1 MEEKIKTAE
10 NSVCFYLEK
19 FALQTYFS
27 WENKM
32 IYTDTRDSNVK
43 VDFRTA
49 VMNGMNSSTG
59 GLYIPIDFPKLE
71 KSFINKNPEPSFRDV
86 AFNMAKPYVEGEIPD
101 EDLMAIIQDAYPFTP
116 KVVPL
121 DSVSYIL
128 ELFHGPTC
136 AFKDFGARFMARVM
150 SYFNRTQKGT
160 LHILVATSGD
170 TGSAVGSAFHNVPG
184 LDVTI
189 LYPEGKISYIQ
200 EKQLSTF
207 TGNVHALK
215 VKGTFDDCQKLVKTA
230 FTDSDLRKEFRLS
243 SANSI
248 NISRLLPQSFY
259 YMYSSLVVRN
269 RAELDSKIENP
280 DILMSVPSGNFGNLT
295 SGLIAREMGAPIKG
309 FIAATN
315 ENKTI
320 PDWIATGNYDAR
332 PSVETYANA
341 MDVGAP
347 SNYERIK
354 AMYSLEQ
361 VRELFAS
368 YWLDND
374 GIKDAIYKCNQKTGY
389 IIDPHGAIAWQAWN
403 DIKNGAMQELKNGNK
418 NDCQKPGLTPNL
430 PCWADSVIDKKAVCV
445 ILETAHPAKFGSI
458 VSEAIGREPAIP
470 ERLQEVMALPDN
482 AISMEND
489 YKKFK
494 EWLENNLAK

>member
-1 MEEKIKTAE
+1 
-10 NSVCFYLEK
+10 
-19 FALQTYFS
+19 
-27 WENKM
+27 M
-32 IYTDTRDSNVK
+32 IYTDTRDSKVK
-43 VDFRTA
+43 VDFKTA
-49 VMNGMNSSTG
+49 VMKGMNQATG
-59 GLYIPIDFPKLE
+59 GLYIPTSYPRLDDSLL
-71 KSFINKNPEPSFRDV
+71 NKDPAPSFRDI
-86 AFNMAKPYVEGEIPD
+86 ALNMAKPYVEGEIPD
-101 EDLMAIIQDAYPFTP
+101 EDLAAIIQDAYPFSP
-116 KVVPL
+116 KVAPL
-121 DSVSYIL
+121 DAASYIL

-136 AFKDFGARFMARVM
+136 AFKDFGARFMARTM
-150 SYFNRTQKGT
+150 SYFNRNEKTP

-189 LYPEGKISYIQ
+189 LYPEGKISLIQ

-207 TGNVHALK
+207 TGNVRALK

-230 FTDSDLRKEFRLS
+230 FTDNGLRKKIRLS

-259 YMYSSLVVRN
+259 YMYAALMVKN
-269 RAELDSKIENP
+269 RAPLDNKIDDP
-280 DILMSVPSGNFGNLT
+280 SILMVVPSGNFGNLT

-315 ENKTI
+315 TNKTI
-320 PDWIATGNYDAR
+320 PDWIATGDYNAR

-347 SNYERIK
+347 SNYERIQ
-354 AMYSLEQ
+354 AMYTLDQ

-374 GIKDAIYKCNQKTGY
+374 GIIKAIDACHTKTGY
-389 IIDPHGAIAWQAWN
+389 IIDPHGAIGYKAWD
-403 DIKNGAMQELKNGNK
+403 DIRKGAMESLLKGNK
-418 NDCQKPGLTPNL
+418 NDFNKPGLTPSIPL
-430 PCWADSVIDKKAVCV
+430 WAKDVVDQKAIGV
-445 ILETAHPAKFGSI
+445 ILETASPAKFGQT
-458 VSEAIGREPAIP
+458 VSEAIGKEPPIP
-470 ERLQEVMALPDN
+470 ARLEEVMRKPDRS
-482 AISMEND
+482 IPMEND

-494 EWLENNLAK
+494 NWLLANLE